1 MKSGV
6 CLLCKCST
14 FKLEL
19 PTEIQKLARDNAVS
33 ANIVHSMHSG
43 ESERKSCKLIFH
55 PQRAHFTRF
64 QTVSRKPKVKLYMI
78 QATTLTLA

>member
-1 MKSGV
+1 MKLGV

-33 ANIVHSMHSG
+33 ANIVHSMQSG
-43 ESERKSCKLIFH
+43 ESERNSCKLIFH

-64 QTVSRKPKVKLYMI
+64 QTVVGNQKLSYI
-78 QATTLTLA
+78 